1 MRMDTMT
8 QPRGKI
14 PTIQAKPVR
23 SVSEHQAAKL
33 PDGQEVRDN
42 AHHTEPPASTE
53 RSGAPARPPERLYS
67 GW

>member
-1 MRMDTMT
+1 MT

-23 SVSEHQAAKL
+23 SASEVRTLKR
-33 PDGQEVRDN
+33 PDGQEVPN
-42 AHHTEPPASTE
+42 ASQFNEPSGSAE

>member
-1 MRMDTMT
+1 MT

-14 PTIQAKPVR
+14 PTIRAKPVR
-23 SVSEHQAAKL
+23 SASETQIAKRPDEQNGRNGAHVSE
-33 PDGQEVRDN
+33 
-42 AHHTEPPASTE
+42 PPVSTE

>member
-1 MRMDTMT
+1 MRMDSMT

-23 SVSEHQAAKL
+23 SASDNQTIKR
-33 PDGQEVRDN
+33 PDGIDPQNGSPLTQAPV
-42 AHHTEPPASTE
+42 SSE
-53 RSGAPARPPERLYS
+53 RSGAPVRPAERLYS

>member
-1 MRMDTMT
+1 MT

-14 PTIQAKPVR
+14 PIIQAKPVR
-23 SVSEHQAAKL
+23 SASDHPAVKR
-33 PDGQEVRDN
+33 PDEQDVQDASRR
-42 AHHTEPPASTE
+42 TEAPASTE